1 MRSAANMQAGDAT
14 ETVNRKRPLHG
25 GQFATVT
32 GRNWAG
38 KRRML
43 VPIAVIRHE
52 APGTVGEGRVA
63 DPNLPLANDGLQA
76 GGRRTGLR

>member
-1 MRSAANMQAGDAT
+1 
-14 ETVNRKRPLHG
+14 
-25 GQFATVT
+25 
-32 GRNWAG
+32 
-38 KRRML
+38 ML